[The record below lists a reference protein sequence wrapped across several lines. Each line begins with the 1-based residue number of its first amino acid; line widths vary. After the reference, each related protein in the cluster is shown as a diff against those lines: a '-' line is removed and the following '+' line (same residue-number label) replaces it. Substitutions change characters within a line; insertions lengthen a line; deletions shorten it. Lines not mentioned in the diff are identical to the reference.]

1 LRPWA
6 AASLKHPRKYIEV
19 LEIYFH
25 LTDRAIPTGDHVSRM
40 RFMVAPNRRVSVS
53 CSFFVALDID
63 DYFVPAP
70 LFNELAVF
78 YVVPNNTTKLDSAPR
93 TT

>member
-1 LRPWA
+1 
-6 AASLKHPRKYIEV
+6 
-19 LEIYFH
+19 
-25 LTDRAIPTGDHVSRM
+25 
-40 RFMVAPNRRVSVS
+40 MVAPNRRVSVS